1 MRTVGVGAGKPDK
14 KNPADAKLKK
24 ELKELKAEN
33 EQLKAENEKLKAQL
47 EETPAEVP
55 TEVSEKTQ
63 KK

>member
-14 KNPADAKLKK
+14 KNLADAKLKK

-33 EQLKAENEKLKAQL
+33 EQLKEENEELRAQL
-47 EETPAEVP
+47 EETQAEVP
-55 TEVSEKTQ
+55 EKTQ